1 MTLLISFDLVYE
13 ISPVPITESYKNE
26 YLSKIDLLD
35 GSNFFNPDLFILVN
49 DFNFKATLYAMYKN
63 LRYPVLSVSLVIQ

>member
-35 GSNFFNPDLFILVN
+35 GSNFFNPHLFILVN
-49 DFNFKATLYAMYKN
+49 DFKATLYAMYKN
-63 LRYPVLSVSLVIQ
+63 LRYPVLSVFLVIQ